1 MTASEV
7 TASDQQAGTWR
18 PLPPPF
24 TKYEWCDSG
33 YGPDQRPIRRI
44 GTVTGLATTVSNH
57 GGYLMVKPY
66 DDGGTRQT
74 RTVHSLVLLGG
85 AGPCPAGLESRHLD
99 DDPLNNR
106 WAPGVTREE
115 VQAAGGNLMYGTKPQ
130 NAQDKFD
137 NGHSRAAP
145 PAPPRPCVRC
155 GGMFTAKGR
164 RCPACV
170 TAIGQ
175 QAAAMLRAGR
185 NLDVVTLRA
194 GYQNQEWVHK
204 LACRHGGYTGS
215 LEQAQAQ
222 GRSLSHRVMATLR
235 HRLRIGAW

>member
-1 MTASEV
+1 MTPSEITV
-7 TASDQQAGTWR
+7 SDTGTWT

-24 TKYEWCDSG
+24 TKYEVSFDG
-33 YGPDQRPIRRI
+33 FGPDQRPVRRA
-44 GTVTGLATTVSNH
+44 GGNPLKPQPGNS
-57 GGYLMVKPY
+57 GYLLQKLY
-66 DDGGTRQT
+66 DDDGKQQT
-74 RTVHSLVLLGG
+74 KTVHTLVLLGY
-85 AGPCPAGLESRHLD
+85 AGPPPPGLESRHLD

-106 WAPGVTREE
+106 WRPGTTDDE
-115 VQAAGGNLMYGTKPQ
+115 VRAAGGNLVYGTKLQ
-130 NAQDKFD
+130 NAEDKYR
-137 NGHSRAAP
+137 NGRPRAAP
-145 PAPPRPCVRC
+145 PPPPRPCIRC

-215 LEQAQAQ
+215 LEEAQAQ
-222 GRSLSHRVMATLR
+222 GRSRSHRVMATLR
-235 HRLRIGAW
+235 HWARVGRW